1 MLSSTKFPPRIIFF
15 FCAHFFSGSDPL
27 GPLEPESNTLALQ
40 FRLILSHGWR
50 ICSTNPF
57 RDRFQLISLPLASA
71 SRPRIN
77 VSGLKYVD

>member
-1 MLSSTKFPPRIIFF
+1 MLSSTKFPPRMISFL
-15 FCAHFFSGSDPL
+15 CALFSGSVIAHPL
-27 GPLEPESNTLALQ
+27 GLLEPEINTLAVQLK
-40 FRLILSHGWR
+40 

-77 VSGLKYVD
+77 VTVLKYVNQILSQ